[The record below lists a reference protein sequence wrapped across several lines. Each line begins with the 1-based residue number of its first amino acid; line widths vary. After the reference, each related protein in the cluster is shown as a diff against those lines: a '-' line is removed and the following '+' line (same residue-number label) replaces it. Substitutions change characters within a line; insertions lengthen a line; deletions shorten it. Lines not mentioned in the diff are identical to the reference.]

1 MMIPFNTIAQ
11 ADELLEAAIEVTTP
25 NGGYIFAVM
34 LLVIIVFALSA
45 AILKLWN
52 TIQSKDTKY
61 SNLAQSTT
69 AMLTEVNMKLDNQ
82 DEIKQKIEKVIDLV
96 QELKRL

>member
-1 MMIPFNTIAQ
+1 MIPLTTILQ
-11 ADELLEAAIEVTTP
+11 TDELLEAATEITTP
-25 NGGYIFAVM
+25 NGGYIFAVL
-34 LLVIIVFALSA
+34 LLVLTVFGLTA
-45 AILKLWN
+45 AVLKMWN

-96 QELKRL
+96 QQLKRL

>member
-1 MMIPFNTIAQ
+1 MMPLNTILQ
-11 ADELLEAAIEVTTP
+11 TDELLEAASEITTP
-25 NGGYIFAVM
+25 NGGYVFAVV
-34 LLVIIVFALSA
+34 LLVVTILGLTA
-45 AILKLWN
+45 AVLKMWN

-96 QELKRL
+96 QQLRRL